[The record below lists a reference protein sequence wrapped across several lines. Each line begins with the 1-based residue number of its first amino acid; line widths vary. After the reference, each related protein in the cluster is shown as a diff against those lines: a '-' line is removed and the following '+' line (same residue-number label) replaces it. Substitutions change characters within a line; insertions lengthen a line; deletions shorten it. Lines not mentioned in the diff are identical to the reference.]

1 MKPSIQSFL
10 IPLFLFFL
18 YPGIAAD
25 LYAQAPKEEKSVEVN
40 SVRTNDTF
48 HLNATNKNPYS
59 ITLTIEV
66 MGDNFKLNTRQPV
79 TKIIEP
85 NSTKHLLSVFADDK
99 EKNFKFNTS
108 YKWIMGNTRA
118 HHDDSYVYSL
128 PFSKG
133 KSYRVGQSYDG
144 DFSHN
149 GNIRYSVDFMMPLK
163 SQIRAARSGYVVQLK
178 EDSNRGGTAETF
190 KNESNFVVI
199 EHEDGTFA
207 EYAHLSENGV
217 LVNLGQK
224 VYEGQIIGL
233 SGNTGYSSG
242 PHLHFMV
249 LKVKEDGTNESLPV
263 RFKTK
268 TGILE
273 QLVEGQFY
281 MAR

>member
-1 MKPSIQSFL
+1 MKRSFQSLLLSLFVFL
-10 IPLFLFFL
+10 L
-18 YPGIAAD
+18 YSGIAAD
-25 LYAQAPKEEKSVEVN
+25 SYAQAPKEEKSVEVN
-40 SVRTNDTF
+40 SVQSNDTF

-85 NSTKHLLSVFADDK
+85 NSTEHLLSVFADEK
-99 EKNFKFNTS
+99 NKNFKFNTS

-118 HHDDSYVYSL
+118 SHDDSYVYSL

-144 DFSHN
+144 DFSHS

-178 EDSNRGGTAETF
+178 EDSNRGGTAEVY
-190 KNESNFVVI
+190 KDQSNFVVI
-199 EHEDGTFA
+199 EHDDGTFA

-249 LKVKEDGTNESLPV
+249 LKVNEDGTNESLPV
-263 RFKTK
+263 RFKTES
-268 TGILE
+268 GI
-273 QLVEGQFY
+273 VERFEEGKFY
-281 MAR
+281 MAH